1 MLVDGFKK
9 LQPVHGDMVLF
20 ACDLAVLLV
29 PSPCLYI
36 HPMVGWSIPKVQNS
50 DMQSIPS
57 YTCDYCCPNSE
68 AKAV

>member
-9 LQPVHGDMVLF
+9 LQPVHRDMVLF
-20 ACDLAVLLV
+20 PCDLAVLLV
-29 PSPCLYI
+29 PSPCLY
-36 HPMVGWSIPKVQNS
+36 IPKVQNS